1 MSKEFQQSW
10 KCNSVKRYLLGG
22 KVAFILRACN
32 ISPTWTFFFKASLFI
47 VLGEE
52 KITDEGNNDELH
64 KIK

>member
-1 MSKEFQQSW
+1 M
-10 KCNSVKRYLLGG
+10 LGG

-32 ISPTWTFFFKASLFI
+32 INPTWTFFFFLKASLFI
-47 VLGEE
+47 VLGEG

>member
-1 MSKEFQQSW
+1 
-10 KCNSVKRYLLGG
+10 VLGG

-32 ISPTWTFFFKASLFI
+32 ITQLGLFFFLKASLFI
-47 VLGEE
+47 VLGEG